1 MLTDP
6 SGNDC
11 LHAKSITGVHQTHK
25 LNSNLKA
32 CSTGLF
38 YVLYSS

>member
-25 LNSNLKA
+25 LNFDLNISKL
-32 CSTGLF
+32 
-38 YVLYSS
+38 